1 MAPPPPANHQ
11 PDQPNGKAIT
21 VQQSNSHFPLLKNSL
36 PLPNVNDAAYTRNR
50 RLISNGEKMHSTMLS
65 CPKSLALDRTKQ
77 QLYTGTLSGKV
88 YCCSLVQS
96 DDSSSSSSQ
105 TAAPAPE
112 PQVLHSF
119 DGGRP
124 LGMRL
129 SSDGTV
135 LYFIEANSG
144 LYAYDLQRKECRHLL
159 GRCSLILISKPLH
172 GYQPLLSL
180 PLIALFAHLLC
191 LLCLAF
197 HRPGR
202 HSLPRWPT
210 FEVL

>member
-1 MAPPPPANHQ
+1 M
-11 PDQPNGKAIT
+11 GKQLLYSKVLLIT
-21 VQQSNSHFPLLKNSL
+21 NLSPILKNSL

-50 RLISNGEKMHSTMLS
+50 RLISSNGCEKMHSTVLS
-65 CPKSLALDRTKQ
+65 CPKSLALDRSKQ

-96 DDSSSSSSQ
+96 DDSSSQ
-105 TAAPAPE
+105 AAPAPE

-144 LYAYDLQRKECRHLL
+144 LYEYHLQRKECRHLL
-159 GRCSLILISKPLH
+159 GR
-172 GYQPLLSL
+172 
-180 PLIALFAHLLC
+180 
-191 LLCLAF
+191 
-197 HRPGR
+197 
-202 HSLPRWPT
+202 
-210 FEVL
+210 